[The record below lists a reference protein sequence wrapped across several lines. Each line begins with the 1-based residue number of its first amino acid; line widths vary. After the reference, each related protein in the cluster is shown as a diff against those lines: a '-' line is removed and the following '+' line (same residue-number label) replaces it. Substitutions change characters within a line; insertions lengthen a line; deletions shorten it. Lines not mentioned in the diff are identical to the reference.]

1 VTPFILA
8 CRINITVAA
17 NISTSILSYLT
28 GQVSGITYV
37 TGLPPLNSSTMKLS
51 ISITLSIILCHCQS
65 STSYYLN
72 PSQTRIFRKQL
83 STHVIPPDAM
93 YGEVGE
99 DNVWNSMRID
109 AQLEA
114 SKEPLLAS
122 FMHATILSHSSL
134 ERALAFHI
142 ANLLSSP
149 AMISTQIQALILEVS
164 I

>member
-8 CRINITVAA
+8 CRINIKVAA
-17 NISTSILSYLT
+17 NISTSLLSYLT

-72 PSQTRIFRKQL
+72 PSQTRIFRKQS

>member
-1 VTPFILA
+1 MILSH
-8 CRINITVAA
+8 CQP
-17 NISTSILSYLT
+17 STSFYPTPAQSRIIQKQIL
-28 GQVSGITYV
+28 
-37 TGLPPLNSSTMKLS
+37 
-51 ISITLSIILCHCQS
+51 
-65 STSYYLN
+65 
-72 PSQTRIFRKQL
+72 
-83 STHVIPPDAM
+83 THVIPPDAM

-164 I
+164 IVWPLLHYS

>member
-1 VTPFILA
+1 
-8 CRINITVAA
+8 
-17 NISTSILSYLT
+17 
-28 GQVSGITYV
+28 
-37 TGLPPLNSSTMKLS
+37 MKLS
-51 ISITLSIILCHCQS
+51 ISVALSIIFYHCQIS
-65 STSYYLN
+65 RSFNLN
-72 PSQTRIFRKQL
+72 PSHSRIFRNQV
-83 STHVIPPDAM
+83 STYVVPPEAM

-99 DNVWNSMRID
+99 DNVWNNMRID
-109 AQLEA
+109 AQSEA

-164 I
+164 LVWLLFHNINHVRQLIDHLTFSTVYRSVP